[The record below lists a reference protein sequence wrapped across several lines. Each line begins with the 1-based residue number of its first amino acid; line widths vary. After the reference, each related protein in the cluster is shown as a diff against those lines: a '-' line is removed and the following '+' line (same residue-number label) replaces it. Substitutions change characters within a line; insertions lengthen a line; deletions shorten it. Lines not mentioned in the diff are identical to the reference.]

1 MPQATIVIPIYQPH
15 INKYEEISLKQCA
28 KVLGKYPIIFVC
40 PNSLDTTIYQS
51 CISDAKIERF
61 DDDYFN
67 SIAGYNQLMLSL
79 EFYKRFE
86 KFKYILIYQLDA
98 YVFRD
103 ELEYWCNQGYDYIG
117 APIPENIIHG
127 LNKQHI
133 TDFAIELN
141 PDSPLLNGGY
151 SLRKINSFIDIIKE
165 NTNLIHE
172 YLEKTWYEDVIVSI
186 LFSLSQKYMLPSVET
201 ALHFSFEGY
210 PSQSFIKINKQMPMG
225 CHGWFKTDSDVYDCM
240 FWFKHIIPFF
250 YYRLIIKRKIR
261 KAIKSSAHALNSLI
275 SLGK

>member
-1 MPQATIVIPIYQPH
+1 MPKAAVVIPIYQPL
-15 INKYEEISLKQCA
+15 INKYEEISLNQCA
-28 KVLGKYPIIFVC
+28 KVLGRYPIIFVC
-40 PNSLDTTIYQS
+40 PNSLDTALYQS
-51 CISDAKIERF
+51 YILNASIERF

-67 SIAGYNQLMLSL
+67 GIAGYNQLMLSL
-79 EFYKRFE
+79 GFYKRFE
-86 KFKYILIYQLDA
+86 KFEYILIYQLDA

-117 APIPENIIHG
+117 APIPEEIIQG
-127 LNKQHI
+127 LNRQHVA
-133 TDFAIELN
+133 DFTIELK

-151 SLRKINSFIDIIKE
+151 SLRKIKAFIEITKE
-165 NTNLIHE
+165 NSNFIHE
-172 YLEKTWYEDVIVSI
+172 HLEKKWYEDVIVSI
-186 LFSLSQKYMLPSVET
+186 LFSLSQKYTLPSVET

-210 PSQSFIKINKQMPMG
+210 PSQSFIKTNKQMPMG

-261 KAIKSSAHALNSLI
+261 KAIKRSVHALNSLL